1 MGETDIHKRLQLTN
15 EAISR
20 LERMLRDQPNSE
32 GLRLNMQT
40 LKRTEAYLQ
49 ERLMSA
55 EKARDA

>member
-15 EAISR
+15 EAMSR

-49 ERLMSA
+49 ETLMSA
-55 EKARDA
+55 EEARDA